1 MRARDN
7 LSMSRERTGLAF
19 GQTARRWPTLPQMSQ
34 LLPLEGHVRARWP
47 ALPQTLQV
55 FELATILLSRCGEL
69 GVMSRLRLVA
79 AGAACGARVSEQR
92 AGGAADQ
99 GGRWGAAAAM
109 RPFSESRGGDGA
121 PGSCCRFCPFVRADS
136 SIDSPHSRRRSSSG
150 GALNTVSASSGSH
163 EPLLVSAD
171 EQHAGR
177 RR

>member
-1 MRARDN
+1 
-7 LSMSRERTGLAF
+7 MSRERTGLAF

-109 RPFSESRGGDGA
+109 RPFSESRGGTAHLAVAVGSARLFEPIPRSILRILGGEA
-121 PGSCCRFCPFVRADS
+121 PVAAR
-136 SIDSPHSRRRSSSG
+136 
-150 GALNTVSASSGSH
+150 
-163 EPLLVSAD
+163 
-171 EQHAGR
+171 
-177 RR
+177 

>member
-1 MRARDN
+1 
-7 LSMSRERTGLAF
+7 MSRERTGLAF

-79 AGAACGARVSEQR
+79 AGAACGAGSASTR

-99 GGRWGAAAAM
+99 GAAM
-109 RPFSESRGGDGA
+109 GSGRGNA
-121 PGSCCRFCPFVRADS
+121 
-136 SIDSPHSRRRSSSG
+136 
-150 GALNTVSASSGSH
+150 TV
-163 EPLLVSAD
+163 
-171 EQHAGR
+171 
-177 RR
+177 

>member
-1 MRARDN
+1 
-7 LSMSRERTGLAF
+7 MSRERTGLAF

-79 AGAACGARVSEQR
+79 AAGAACGARVSEQR

-99 GGRWGAAAAM
+99 GGDGE
-109 RPFSESRGGDGA
+109 RPRQCDRLA
-121 PGSCCRFCPFVRADS
+121 RA
-136 SIDSPHSRRRSSSG
+136 G
-150 GALNTVSASSGSH
+150 
-163 EPLLVSAD
+163 
-171 EQHAGR
+171 AGR
-177 RR
+177 RTRQLLSVLPVCSSRFLDRFSAFSAEKLQWRRVEHCFCVQW